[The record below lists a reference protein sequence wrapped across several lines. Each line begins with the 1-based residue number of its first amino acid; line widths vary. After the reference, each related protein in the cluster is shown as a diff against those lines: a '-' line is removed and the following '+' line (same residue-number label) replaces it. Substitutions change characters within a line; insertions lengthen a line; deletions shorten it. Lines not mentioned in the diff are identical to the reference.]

1 MRDGLEQEYVQRAWS
16 LIATSRE
23 SAFRIPKIY
32 KVLSETR
39 LVFYRLLNIF
49 PTAKVV
55 LLPPLTPLS
64 ETAWN
69 ERFRTFPRVYFRPC
83 NRHSA
88 FNPNTDRDRHSRK
101 NVDEKGAVTSK
112 S

>member
-1 MRDGLEQEYVQRAWS
+1 MCDGLEQEYVQRAWS

-23 SAFRIPKIY
+23 SAFRIPEIY

-69 ERFRTFPRVYFRPC
+69 ERFRTFPRVYSTTLGLTIGIVLLILIPTE
-83 NRHSA
+83 
-88 FNPNTDRDRHSRK
+88 TDIQGK
-101 NVDEKGAVTSK
+101 T
-112 S
+112 